1 MTIFLSA
8 WVLPLMF
15 IMHDFEEMIVM
26 PIWKRRHHRLISGMD
41 KPFFG
46 PVGNGQAFTAGVL
59 EEMCI
64 LLTVSL
70 VSGLTGNLTLYLVFC
85 VAYTAHFIMHFRM
98 CAQIRG
104 YVPGAVSA
112 ALQTPVMLLLI
123 VVLWRLDDSS
133 LLVYA
138 LYQLLAFA
146 FVVVNLK
153 VMHRLMPRIESAF
166 LAYAENR

>member
-1 MTIFLSA
+1 
-8 WVLPLMF
+8 
-15 IMHDFEEMIVM
+15 
-26 PIWKRRHHRLISGMD
+26 
-41 KPFFG
+41 
-46 PVGNGQAFTAGVL
+46 
-59 EEMCI
+59 
-64 LLTVSL
+64 
-70 VSGLTGNLTLYLVFC
+70 VFC

-138 LYQLLAFA
+138 LYQLLALA
-146 FVVVNLK
+146 FVVANLK
-153 VMHRLMPRIESAF
+153 VMHGLMPRIESAF